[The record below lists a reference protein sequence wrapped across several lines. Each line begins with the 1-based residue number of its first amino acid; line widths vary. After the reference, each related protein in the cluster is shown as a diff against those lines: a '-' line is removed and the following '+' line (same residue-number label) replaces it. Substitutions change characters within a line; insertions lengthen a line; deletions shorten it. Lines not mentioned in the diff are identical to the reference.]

1 MQNKIQDKVIEV
13 LQISPIVPVVVIEDL
28 KDAVPL
34 AQSLIEGGI
43 PIIEVTLR
51 SNCAL
56 EAIELIAKNVPKMH
70 VGAGTILNLNQLEQA
85 QNRGAEFLISPGL
98 TPSLLEY
105 AKKKD
110 MPLIPGVSSSSEV
123 MQALELGYNALKFF
137 PAEYC
142 GGAKLLNA
150 FNGPFKGVKFCPTGG
165 ISVDNM
171 HAYLKLENVLC
182 VGGSWLTPRNLVQNK
197 EWDKIIELCKQAL
210 ANIKT

>member
-1 MQNKIQDKVIEV
+1 MQDKIIEI
-13 LQISPIVPVVVIEDL
+13 LQISPIVPVVVIEDI

-43 PIIEVTLR
+43 HIIEVTLR
-51 SNCAL
+51 SSCAL
-56 EAIELIAKNVPKMH
+56 EAIELIAKNVPKMR
-70 VGAGTILNLNQLEQA
+70 VGTGTILNPTQLEQA

-98 TPSLLEY
+98 TIKLLEY

-123 MQALELGYNALKFF
+123 MQALELGYSALKFF

-142 GGAKLLNA
+142 GGVKLLNA

-165 ISVDNM
+165 ISADNM
-171 HAYLKLENVLC
+171 HSYLNLENVLC
-182 VGGSWLTPRNLVQNK
+182 VGGSWLTPKNLIQNK
-197 EWDKIIELCKQAL
+197 EWDKITEICKRSLAL
-210 ANIKT
+210 R

>member
-1 MQNKIQDKVIEV
+1 MQDKIIEV
-13 LQISPIVPVVVIEDL
+13 LQISPIVPVVVIENI

-51 SNCAL
+51 SSCAL
-56 EAIELIAKNVPKMH
+56 EAIELIAKNVPKMR
-70 VGAGTILNLNQLEQA
+70 VGAGTILNLTQLEQA

-98 TPSLLEY
+98 TIKLLEH
-105 AKKKD
+105 AKKKN

-142 GGAKLLNA
+142 GGVKLLNA

-171 HAYLKLENVLC
+171 RSYLNLENVVC
-182 VGGSWLTPRNLVQNK
+182 VGGSWLTPKNLIQNK
-197 EWDKIIELCKQAL
+197 EWDKITEICKRAL
-210 ANIKT
+210 ALR

>member
-1 MQNKIQDKVIEV
+1 MQDKIIEV
-13 LQISPIVPVVVIEDL
+13 LQISPIVPVVVIENI

-51 SNCAL
+51 SSCAL
-56 EAIELIAKNVPKMH
+56 EAIELIAKNVPKMR
-70 VGAGTILNLNQLEQA
+70 VGAGTILNPAQLEQA

-98 TPSLLEY
+98 TIKLLEY

-123 MQALELGYNALKFF
+123 MQALELGYSALKFF

-142 GGAKLLNA
+142 GGVKLLNA

-165 ISVDNM
+165 ISADNM
-171 HAYLKLENVLC
+171 RSYLDLENVLC
-182 VGGSWLTPRNLVQNK
+182 VGGSWLTPKNLIQNK
-197 EWDKIIELCKQAL
+197 EWDKITGICKRAL
-210 ANIKT
+210 ANI

>member
-1 MQNKIQDKVIEV
+1 MQDKIIEV
-13 LQISPIVPVVVIEDL
+13 LQISPIVPVVVIENI

-51 SNCAL
+51 SSCAL
-56 EAIELIAKNVPKMH
+56 EAIELIAKNVPKMR
-70 VGAGTILNLNQLEQA
+70 VGAGTILNLTQLEQA

-142 GGAKLLNA
+142 GGVKLLNA

-165 ISVDNM
+165 ISADNM
-171 HAYLKLENVLC
+171 RSYLDLENVLC
-182 VGGSWLTPRNLVQNK
+182 VGGSWLTPKDLIQNK
-197 EWDKIIELCKQAL
+197 EWDKITEICKRAL
-210 ANIKT
+210 A

>member
-1 MQNKIQDKVIEV
+1 MQDKIIEV
-13 LQISPIVPVVVIEDL
+13 LQISPIIPVVVIENI

-34 AQSLIEGGI
+34 AQSLVEGGI
-43 PIIEVTLR
+43 QIIEVTLR
-51 SNCAL
+51 SGCAL
-56 EAIELIAKNVPKMH
+56 EAIELIAKNVPKMR
-70 VGAGTILNLNQLEQA
+70 VGAGTILNPTQLEQA

-98 TPSLLEY
+98 TIKLLEH

-142 GGAKLLNA
+142 GGVKLLNA

-165 ISVDNM
+165 ISIDNM
-171 HAYLKLENVLC
+171 HSYLNLENVLC
-182 VGGSWLTPRNLVQNK
+182 VGGSWLTPKHLIQNK
-197 EWDKIIELCKQAL
+197 EWDKITEICKRSL
-210 ANIKT
+210 AGI

>member
-1 MQNKIQDKVIEV
+1 MQDKIIEV
-13 LQISPIVPVVVIEDL
+13 LQISPIVPVVVIENI

-34 AQSLIEGGI
+34 AQSLVEGGI
-43 PIIEVTLR
+43 QIIEVTLR
-51 SNCAL
+51 SSCAL
-56 EAIELIAKNVPKMH
+56 EAIELIAKNVPKMR
-70 VGAGTILNLNQLEQA
+70 VGTGTILDPTQLEQA

-98 TPSLLEY
+98 TIKLLEY

-142 GGAKLLNA
+142 GGVKLLNA

-165 ISVDNM
+165 ISADNM
-171 HAYLKLENVLC
+171 HSYLSLENVLC
-182 VGGSWLTPRNLVQNK
+182 VGGSWLTPKHLIQNK
-197 EWDKIIELCKQAL
+197 EWDKITEICKRSLAL
-210 ANIKT
+210 R

>member
-1 MQNKIQDKVIEV
+1 MQDKIIEV
-13 LQISPIVPVVVIEDL
+13 LQISPIIPVVVIEDI

-43 PIIEVTLR
+43 QIIEVTLR
-51 SNCAL
+51 SSCAL
-56 EAIELIAKNVPKMH
+56 EAIELIAKNVPKMR
-70 VGAGTILNLNQLEQA
+70 VGAGTILNPTQLEQA

-98 TPSLLEY
+98 TIKLLEY

-123 MQALELGYNALKFF
+123 MQALELGYSALKFF

-142 GGAKLLNA
+142 GGVKLLNA

-165 ISVDNM
+165 ISADNM
-171 HAYLKLENVLC
+171 HSYLNLENVLC
-182 VGGSWLTPRNLVQNK
+182 VGGSWLTPKNLIQNK
-197 EWDKIIELCKQAL
+197 EWDKITEICKRSL
-210 ANIKT
+210 SLK

>member
-1 MQNKIQDKVIEV
+1 MQDKIIEI
-13 LQISPIVPVVVIEDL
+13 LQISPIVPVVVIENI

-34 AQSLIEGGI
+34 AQSLVEGGI
-43 PIIEVTLR
+43 HIIEVTLR
-51 SNCAL
+51 SSCAL
-56 EAIELIAKNVPKMH
+56 EAIELIAKNVPKMR
-70 VGAGTILNLNQLEQA
+70 VGAGTILNPTQLEQA

-98 TPSLLEY
+98 TIKLLEY

-142 GGAKLLNA
+142 GGVKLLNA

-165 ISVDNM
+165 ISADNM
-171 HAYLKLENVLC
+171 HSYLNLENVLC
-182 VGGSWLTPRNLVQNK
+182 VGGSWLTPKNLIQNK
-197 EWDKIIELCKQAL
+197 EWDKITEICKRSLAL
-210 ANIKT
+210 R

>member
-1 MQNKIQDKVIEV
+1 MQDKTIEI
-13 LQISPIVPVVVIEDL
+13 LQISPIVPVVVIENI

-51 SNCAL
+51 SSCAL
-56 EAIELIAKNVPKMH
+56 EAIELIAKNVPKMR
-70 VGAGTILNLNQLEQA
+70 VGAGTILNLTQLEQA
-85 QNRGAEFLISPGL
+85 QNKGAEFLISPGL
-98 TPSLLEY
+98 TIKLLEH

-123 MQALELGYNALKFF
+123 MQALEWGYSALKFF

-142 GGAKLLNA
+142 GGVKLLNA

-165 ISVDNM
+165 VSVDNM
-171 HAYLKLENVLC
+171 RSYLALENVVC
-182 VGGSWLTPRNLVQNK
+182 VGGSWLTPKNLIQNK
-197 EWDKIIELCKQAL
+197 EWDKITEICKRAL
-210 ANIKT
+210 ALR

>member
-1 MQNKIQDKVIEV
+1 MQDKIIEV

-28 KDAVPL
+28 NDAVPL

-51 SNCAL
+51 SSCAL
-56 EAIELIAKNVPKMH
+56 EAIELIAKNVPKMR
-70 VGAGTILNLNQLEQA
+70 VGAGTILNLTQLEQA

-98 TPSLLEY
+98 TIKLLEH

-123 MQALELGYNALKFF
+123 MQALEWGYNALKFF

-142 GGAKLLNA
+142 GGVKLLNA

-165 ISVDNM
+165 ISADNM
-171 HAYLKLENVLC
+171 RSYLNLENVLC
-182 VGGSWLTPRNLVQNK
+182 VGGSWLTPKDLIQNK
-197 EWDKIIELCKQAL
+197 EWDKITEICKRAL
-210 ANIKT
+210 A

>member
-1 MQNKIQDKVIEV
+1 MQDKIIEV
-13 LQISPIVPVVVIEDL
+13 LQISPIVPVVVIENI

-34 AQSLIEGGI
+34 AQSLVEGGI
-43 PIIEVTLR
+43 HIIEVTLR
-51 SNCAL
+51 SSCAL
-56 EAIELIAKNVPKMH
+56 EAIELIVKNVPKMR
-70 VGAGTILNLNQLEQA
+70 VGTGTILNSTQLEQA

-98 TPSLLEY
+98 TIKLLEY

-142 GGAKLLNA
+142 GGVKLLNA

-165 ISVDNM
+165 ISADNM
-171 HAYLKLENVLC
+171 HSYLNLENVLC
-182 VGGSWLTPRNLVQNK
+182 VGGSWLTPKNLIQNK
-197 EWDKIIELCKQAL
+197 EWDKITEICKRSLAL
-210 ANIKT
+210 R

>member
-1 MQNKIQDKVIEV
+1 MQDKIIEV
-13 LQISPIVPVVVIEDL
+13 LQISPIVPVVVIENI

-34 AQSLIEGGI
+34 AQSLVEGGI

-51 SNCAL
+51 SSCAL
-56 EAIELIAKNVPKMH
+56 EVIELIAKNVPKMR
-70 VGAGTILNLNQLEQA
+70 VGAGTILNPTQLEQA

-98 TPSLLEY
+98 TIKLLEH

-123 MQALELGYNALKFF
+123 MQALELGYSALKFF

-142 GGAKLLNA
+142 GGVKLLNA

-165 ISVDNM
+165 ISTDNM
-171 HAYLKLENVLC
+171 RSYLNLENVLC
-182 VGGSWLTPRNLVQNK
+182 VGGSWLTPKNLIQNK
-197 EWDKIIELCKQAL
+197 KWDKITEICKRSL
-210 ANIKT
+210 AGI

>member
-1 MQNKIQDKVIEV
+1 MQDKIIEV
-13 LQISPIVPVVVIEDL
+13 LQISPIVPVVVIENI

-34 AQSLIEGGI
+34 AQSLVEGGI
-43 PIIEVTLR
+43 HIIEVTLR
-51 SNCAL
+51 SSCAL
-56 EAIELIAKNVPKMH
+56 EAIELIAKNVPKMR
-70 VGAGTILNLNQLEQA
+70 VGAGTILNPTQLEQA

-98 TPSLLEY
+98 TIKLLEH

-142 GGAKLLNA
+142 GGVKLLNA

-165 ISVDNM
+165 ISADNM
-171 HAYLKLENVLC
+171 HSYLNLENVLC
-182 VGGSWLTPRNLVQNK
+182 VGGSWLTPKNLIQNK
-197 EWDKIIELCKQAL
+197 EWDKITEICKRSLAL
-210 ANIKT
+210 R

>member
-1 MQNKIQDKVIEV
+1 MQDKIIEV
-13 LQISPIVPVVVIEDL
+13 LQISPIVPVVVIENI

-34 AQSLIEGGI
+34 AQGLIEGGI

-51 SNCAL
+51 SSCAL
-56 EAIELIAKNVPKMH
+56 EAIELIAKNVPKMR
-70 VGAGTILNLNQLEQA
+70 VGAGTILNLTQLEQA

-98 TPSLLEY
+98 TITLLEH
-105 AKKKD
+105 ANKKG

-142 GGAKLLNA
+142 GGVKLLNA

-165 ISVDNM
+165 ISADNM
-171 HAYLKLENVLC
+171 RSYLNLENVLC
-182 VGGSWLTPRNLVQNK
+182 VGGSWLTPKDLIQNK
-197 EWDKIIELCKQAL
+197 EWDKITEICKRAL
-210 ANIKT
+210 A

>member
-1 MQNKIQDKVIEV
+1 MQDKIIEV
-13 LQISPIVPVVVIEDL
+13 LQISPIVPVVVVENI

-51 SNCAL
+51 SSCAL

-70 VGAGTILNLNQLEQA
+70 VGAGTILNLTQLEQA

-98 TPSLLEY
+98 TIKLLKH
-105 AKKKD
+105 AKKKG

-123 MQALELGYNALKFF
+123 MQALELGYSALKFF

-142 GGAKLLNA
+142 GGVKLLNA

-165 ISVDNM
+165 ISADNM
-171 HAYLKLENVLC
+171 RSYLALENVLC
-182 VGGSWLTPRNLVQNK
+182 VGGSWLTPKDLIQNK
-197 EWDKIIELCKQAL
+197 EWDKITEICKRAL
-210 ANIKT
+210 ALR

>member
-1 MQNKIQDKVIEV
+1 MQDKTIEI
-13 LQISPIVPVVVIEDL
+13 LQISPIVPVVVIENI

-51 SNCAL
+51 SSCAL
-56 EAIELIAKNVPKMH
+56 EAIELIAKNVPKMR
-70 VGAGTILNLNQLEQA
+70 VGAGTILNLTQLEQA

-98 TPSLLEY
+98 TIKLLEH

-142 GGAKLLNA
+142 GGVKLLNA

-165 ISVDNM
+165 ISADNM
-171 HAYLKLENVLC
+171 RSYLNLENVLC
-182 VGGSWLTPRNLVQNK
+182 VGGSWLTPKNLIQNK
-197 EWDKIIELCKQAL
+197 EWDKITEICKRAL
-210 ANIKT
+210 VLR

>member
-1 MQNKIQDKVIEV
+1 MQDKIIEI
-13 LQISPIVPVVVIEDL
+13 LQISPIVPVVVIENI

-43 PIIEVTLR
+43 HIIEVTLR
-51 SNCAL
+51 SSCAL
-56 EAIELIAKNVPKMH
+56 EAIELIAKNVPKMR
-70 VGAGTILNLNQLEQA
+70 VGAGTILNPTQLEQA

-98 TPSLLEY
+98 TIKLLEY

-142 GGAKLLNA
+142 GGVKLLNA

-165 ISVDNM
+165 ISADNM
-171 HAYLKLENVLC
+171 HSYLNLENVLC
-182 VGGSWLTPRNLVQNK
+182 VGGSWLTPKNLIQNK
-197 EWDKIIELCKQAL
+197 EWDKITEICKQSLAL
-210 ANIKT
+210 R

>member
-1 MQNKIQDKVIEV
+1 MRDRIIEI
-13 LQISPIVPVVVIEDL
+13 LQISPIIPVVVIEDI

-34 AQSLIEGGI
+34 AQSLVEGGI
-43 PIIEVTLR
+43 HIVEVTLR
-51 SNCAL
+51 SSCAL
-56 EAIELIAKNVPKMH
+56 EAIELIAKNVPKMR
-70 VGAGTILNLNQLEQA
+70 VGTGTILNPTQLEQA

-98 TPSLLEY
+98 TIKLLEY

-142 GGAKLLNA
+142 GGVKLLNA

-165 ISVDNM
+165 ISADNM
-171 HAYLKLENVLC
+171 RSYLNLENVLC
-182 VGGSWLTPRNLVQNK
+182 VGGSWLTPKNLIQNK
-197 EWDKIIELCKQAL
+197 EWDKITEICKRSLAL
-210 ANIKT
+210 R

>member
-1 MQNKIQDKVIEV
+1 MQDKIIEV
-13 LQISPIVPVVVIEDL
+13 LQISPIVPVVVIENI

-43 PIIEVTLR
+43 QIIEVTLR
-51 SNCAL
+51 SSCAL
-56 EAIELIAKNVPKMH
+56 EAIELIAKNVPKMC
-70 VGAGTILNLNQLEQA
+70 VGAGTILNPTQLEQA

-98 TPSLLEY
+98 TIKLLEY

-142 GGAKLLNA
+142 GGVKLLNA

-165 ISVDNM
+165 ISADNM
-171 HAYLKLENVLC
+171 RSYLDLENVLC
-182 VGGSWLTPRNLVQNK
+182 VGGSWLTPKDLIQNK
-197 EWDKIIELCKQAL
+197 EWDKITEICKRAL
-210 ANIKT
+210 ALR

>member
-1 MQNKIQDKVIEV
+1 MQDRIIEV
-13 LQISPIVPVVVIEDL
+13 LQISPIVPVVVIENI

-43 PIIEVTLR
+43 HIIEVTLR
-51 SNCAL
+51 SSCAL
-56 EAIELIAKNVPKMH
+56 EAIELIAKNVPKMR
-70 VGAGTILNLNQLEQA
+70 VGAGTILNPTQLEQA

-98 TPSLLEY
+98 TIKLLEY

-142 GGAKLLNA
+142 GGVKLLNA

-165 ISVDNM
+165 ISADNM
-171 HAYLKLENVLC
+171 HSYLNLENVLC
-182 VGGSWLTPRNLVQNK
+182 VGGSWLTPKNLIQNK
-197 EWDKIIELCKQAL
+197 EWDKITEICKRSLAL
-210 ANIKT
+210 R

>member
-1 MQNKIQDKVIEV
+1 MQDRIIEV
-13 LQISPIVPVVVIEDL
+13 LQISPIVPVVVIENI

-43 PIIEVTLR
+43 QIVEVTLR
-51 SNCAL
+51 SSCAL
-56 EAIELIAKNVPKMH
+56 EAIELIAKNVPKMR
-70 VGAGTILNLNQLEQA
+70 VGAGTILNPTQLEQA

-98 TPSLLEY
+98 TIKLLEY

-142 GGAKLLNA
+142 GGVKLLNA

-165 ISVDNM
+165 ISADNM
-171 HAYLKLENVLC
+171 HSYLNLENVLC
-182 VGGSWLTPRNLVQNK
+182 VGGSWLTSKNLIQNK
-197 EWDKIIELCKQAL
+197 EWDKITEICKRSLAL
-210 ANIKT
+210 R

>member
-1 MQNKIQDKVIEV
+1 MQDKIIEV
-13 LQISPIVPVVVIEDL
+13 LQISPIVPVVVIEDI

-34 AQSLIEGGI
+34 AQSLVEGGI
-43 PIIEVTLR
+43 HIIEVALR
-51 SNCAL
+51 SSCAL
-56 EAIELIAKNVPKMH
+56 EAIELIAKNVPKMR
-70 VGAGTILNLNQLEQA
+70 VGAGTILNPTQLEQA

-98 TPSLLEY
+98 TIKLLEH

-142 GGAKLLNA
+142 GGVKLLDA

-165 ISVDNM
+165 ISADNM
-171 HAYLKLENVLC
+171 HSYLNLENVLC
-182 VGGSWLTPRNLVQNK
+182 VGGSWLTPKNLIQNK
-197 EWDKIIELCKQAL
+197 EWDKITEICKRSLAL
-210 ANIKT
+210 R

>member
-1 MQNKIQDKVIEV
+1 MQDRIIEV
-13 LQISPIVPVVVIEDL
+13 LQISPIVPVVVVENI

-34 AQSLIEGGI
+34 AQSLVDGGI
-43 PIIEVTLR
+43 HIIEVTLR
-51 SNCAL
+51 SSCAL

-70 VGAGTILNLNQLEQA
+70 VGAGTILNPTQLEQA

-98 TPSLLEY
+98 TIKLLEY

-142 GGAKLLNA
+142 GGVKLLNA

-165 ISVDNM
+165 ISTDNM
-171 HAYLKLENVLC
+171 HSYLNLENVLC
-182 VGGSWLTPRNLVQNK
+182 VGGSWLTPKNLIQNK
-197 EWDKIIELCKQAL
+197 EWDKITEICKRSLAL
-210 ANIKT
+210 R

>member
-1 MQNKIQDKVIEV
+1 MQDKIIEV
-13 LQISPIVPVVVIEDL
+13 LQISPIVPVVVIENI

-34 AQSLIEGGI
+34 AQSLVEGGI

-51 SNCAL
+51 SSCAL
-56 EAIELIAKNVPKMH
+56 EAIELIAKNVPKMC
-70 VGAGTILNLNQLEQA
+70 VGAGTILNPTQLEQA

-98 TPSLLEY
+98 TIKLLEH

-142 GGAKLLNA
+142 GGVKLLNA

-171 HAYLKLENVLC
+171 RSYLNLENVVC
-182 VGGSWLTPRNLVQNK
+182 VGGSWLTPKDLIQNK
-197 EWDKIIELCKQAL
+197 EWDKITEICKRSLAL
-210 ANIKT
+210 R

>member
-1 MQNKIQDKVIEV
+1 MQDKIIEV
-13 LQISPIVPVVVIEDL
+13 LQISPIVPVVVIENI

-51 SNCAL
+51 SSCAL
-56 EAIELIAKNVPKMH
+56 EAIELIAKNVPKMR
-70 VGAGTILNLNQLEQA
+70 VGAGTILNPTQLEQA

-98 TPSLLEY
+98 TIKLLEY

-123 MQALELGYNALKFF
+123 MQALELGYSALKFF

-142 GGAKLLNA
+142 GGVKLLNA

-165 ISVDNM
+165 ISADNM
-171 HAYLKLENVLC
+171 RSYLNLENVLC
-182 VGGSWLTPRNLVQNK
+182 VGGSWLTHKNLIQNK
-197 EWDKIIELCKQAL
+197 EWDKITEICKRAL
-210 ANIKT
+210 ALR

>member
-1 MQNKIQDKVIEV
+1 MQDKIIEV
-13 LQISPIVPVVVIEDL
+13 LQISPIVPVVVIEDI

-34 AQSLIEGGI
+34 AQSLVEGGI
-43 PIIEVTLR
+43 QIIEVTLR
-51 SNCAL
+51 SSCAL
-56 EAIELIAKNVPKMH
+56 EAMELIAKNVPKMR
-70 VGAGTILNLNQLEQA
+70 VGAGTILNPTQLEQA

-98 TPSLLEY
+98 TIKLLEH

-142 GGAKLLNA
+142 GGVKLLNA

-165 ISVDNM
+165 ISADNM
-171 HAYLKLENVLC
+171 HSYLNLENVLC
-182 VGGSWLTPRNLVQNK
+182 VGGSWLTPKHLIQNK
-197 EWDKIIELCKQAL
+197 EWDKITEICKRSLAL
-210 ANIKT
+210 R

>member
-1 MQNKIQDKVIEV
+1 MQDKIIEV
-13 LQISPIVPVVVIEDL
+13 LQISPIVPVVVIENI

-43 PIIEVTLR
+43 QIIEVTLR
-51 SNCAL
+51 SSCAL
-56 EAIELIAKNVPKMH
+56 ETIELIAKNVPKMR
-70 VGAGTILNLNQLEQA
+70 VGAGTILNPTQLEQA

-98 TPSLLEY
+98 TIKLLEY

-123 MQALELGYNALKFF
+123 MQALELGYSTLKFF

-142 GGAKLLNA
+142 GGVKLLNA

-165 ISVDNM
+165 ISADNM
-171 HAYLKLENVLC
+171 RSYLNLENVLC
-182 VGGSWLTPRNLVQNK
+182 VGGSWLTPKNLIQNK
-197 EWDKIIELCKQAL
+197 EWDKITEICKRSLAL
-210 ANIKT
+210 R

>member
-1 MQNKIQDKVIEV
+1 MQDKIIEV
-13 LQISPIVPVVVIEDL
+13 LQISPIVPVVVIENI

-34 AQSLIEGGI
+34 AQSLVEGGI
-43 PIIEVTLR
+43 QIIEVTLR
-51 SNCAL
+51 SSCAL
-56 EAIELIAKNVPKMH
+56 EAIELIAKNVPKMR
-70 VGAGTILNLNQLEQA
+70 VGAGTILNPTQLEQA

-98 TPSLLEY
+98 TIKLLEH

-142 GGAKLLNA
+142 GGVKLLNA

-165 ISVDNM
+165 ISIDNM
-171 HAYLKLENVLC
+171 HSYLNLENVLC
-182 VGGSWLTPRNLVQNK
+182 VGGSWLTPKNLIQNK
-197 EWDKIIELCKQAL
+197 EWDKITEICKRSL
-210 ANIKT
+210 AGI

>member
-1 MQNKIQDKVIEV
+1 MQDKIIEV
-13 LQISPIVPVVVIEDL
+13 LQISPIIPVVVIENI

-34 AQSLIEGGI
+34 AQSLVEGGI
-43 PIIEVTLR
+43 HIIEVTLR
-51 SNCAL
+51 SSCAL
-56 EAIELIAKNVPKMH
+56 EAIELIAKNVPKMC
-70 VGAGTILNLNQLEQA
+70 VGAGTILNPTQLEQA

-98 TPSLLEY
+98 TIKLLEY

-142 GGAKLLNA
+142 GGVKLLNA

-165 ISVDNM
+165 ISADNM
-171 HAYLKLENVLC
+171 RSYLNLENVLC
-182 VGGSWLTPRNLVQNK
+182 VGGSWLTPKNLIQNK
-197 EWDKIIELCKQAL
+197 EWDKITEICKRSLAL
-210 ANIKT
+210 R

>member
-1 MQNKIQDKVIEV
+1 MQDKIIEV
-13 LQISPIVPVVVIEDL
+13 LQISPIVPVVVIENI

-43 PIIEVTLR
+43 HIIEVTLR
-51 SNCAL
+51 SSCAL
-56 EAIELIAKNVPKMH
+56 EAIELIAKNVPKMC
-70 VGAGTILNLNQLEQA
+70 VGAGTILNPTQLEQA

-98 TPSLLEY
+98 TIKLLEY

-142 GGAKLLNA
+142 GGVKLLSA

-165 ISVDNM
+165 ISTDNM
-171 HAYLKLENVLC
+171 HSYLNLENVLC
-182 VGGSWLTPRNLVQNK
+182 VGGSWLTPKNLIQNK
-197 EWDKIIELCKQAL
+197 EWDKITEICKRSLAL
-210 ANIKT
+210 R